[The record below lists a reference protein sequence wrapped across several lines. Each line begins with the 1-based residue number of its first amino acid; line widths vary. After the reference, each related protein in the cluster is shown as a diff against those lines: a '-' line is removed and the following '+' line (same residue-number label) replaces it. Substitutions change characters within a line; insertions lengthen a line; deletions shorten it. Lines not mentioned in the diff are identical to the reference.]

1 MERTEMKSLI
11 LTNEFP
17 PNIYGGAGVH
27 VDYLTRELSR
37 LMEVEVRCFGSD
49 GRDLRV
55 NDQSLKATAYG
66 VDASEYGAPRPLH
79 SVFTALE
86 RCLDWNSAGI
96 DADVV
101 HLHTWYT
108 HFGGILA
115 KLNYG
120 IPLVLTVHSL
130 EPLRPWKREQLGGGY
145 DFSCWVERTAIEM
158 ADAVVAVSVDTKADV
173 LRLFNVPES
182 KVRVIHN
189 GIDLNE
195 FKATDADAVLAK
207 YGIDPLRPY
216 MLFVGR
222 ITRQKGILHLANAI
236 RHMSK
241 DFQIVLCA
249 GAPDTPEIAAEMRC
263 KVDEAQALH
272 GSVIWVESM
281 VAKQDLIALYS
292 RAAVFC
298 CPSVYEPFGI
308 INLEAMACETAVVA
322 SAIGGIPEVVVPE
335 ETGILVPL
343 ALKHGTFEPQ
353 DSEAFE
359 KGLAMGV
366 NRLMSDEALRVR
378 MGLAGRRRAE
388 QHFSWSSIAAKTH
401 QLYSELLQS
410 RKSARTSG

>member
-1 MERTEMKSLI
+1 MKSLI

-37 LMEVEVRCFGSD
+37 LIEVEVRCFGSA

-55 NDQSLKATAYG
+55 NDQSLKAIAYG

-86 RCLDWNSAGI
+86 RCLDWNSTGI
-96 DADVV
+96 AADVV

-158 ADAVVAVSVDTKADV
+158 ADAVVAVSADTKADI

-195 FKATDADAVLAK
+195 FKAEGADEVLAR
-207 YGIDPLRPY
+207 YGIDSKRPY

-236 RHMSK
+236 RHMGR
-241 DFQIVLCA
+241 DFQVVLCA
-249 GAPDTPEIAAEMRC
+249 GAPDTPEIAAEMRR
-263 KVDEAQALH
+263 KVDEAQAFH

-335 ETGILVPL
+335 ETGVLVPL
-343 ALKHGTFEPQ
+343 LLKPGTFEPQ
-353 DSEAFE
+353 DADAFE
-359 KGLAMGV
+359 RGLAMGV
-366 NRLMSDEALRVR
+366 NRLMADESLRVR
-378 MGLAGRRRAE
+378 MGAAGRKRAE

-401 QLYSELLQS
+401 QLYCELVES
-410 RKSARTSG
+410 PKAAR

>member
-1 MERTEMKSLI
+1 MQRTDMKSLI

-55 NDQSLKATAYG
+55 NEQSLKATAYG
-66 VDASEYGAPRPLH
+66 VDASQYGAPRPLH

-86 RCLDWNSAGI
+86 RCLDWNSAGV
-96 DADVV
+96 DADIV

-145 DFSCWVERTAIEM
+145 DFSCWVERTAIEL
-158 ADAVVAVSVDTKADV
+158 ADAVVAVSADTKADV
-173 LRLFNVPES
+173 LRLFDVPES

-189 GIDLNE
+189 GIDLDE
-195 FKATDADAVLAK
+195 FKAVDADAVLAK
-207 YGIDPLRPY
+207 YGIDPARPY
-216 MLFVGR
+216 LLFVGR

-236 RHMSK
+236 RHMGK

-249 GAPDTPEIAAEMRC
+249 GAPDTAEIAAEMRR
-263 KVDEAQALH
+263 KVDEAQTLH
-272 GSVIWVESM
+272 GSVIWVEAM

-308 INLEAMACETAVVA
+308 INLEAMACQTAVVA
-322 SAIGGIPEVVVPE
+322 SAIGGIPEVVIPE

-343 ALKHGTFEPQ
+343 ALKSGTFEPQ
-353 DSEAFE
+353 DADAFE
-359 KGLAMGV
+359 RGLAAGV
-366 NRLMSDEALRVR
+366 NRLMSDEPLRVQ
-378 MGLAGRRRAE
+378 MGAAGRRRAQE
-388 QHFSWSSIAAKTH
+388 HFSWSSIAAKTH
-401 QLYSELLQS
+401 RLYSELLQA
-410 RKSARTSG
+410 RKSALS

>member
-1 MERTEMKSLI
+1 MKSLI

-37 LMEVEVRCFGSD
+37 LMEVEVRCFGSN

-55 NDQSLKATAYG
+55 NEQSLKATAYG
-66 VDASEYGAPRPLH
+66 ADAAEYGAPRPLH

-86 RCLDWNSAGI
+86 RCLDWNSVGI
-96 DADVV
+96 DADIV

-158 ADAVVAVSVDTKADV
+158 ADAVIAVSADTKADV
-173 LRLFNVPES
+173 LRLFDVPES

-195 FKATDADAVLAK
+195 FKAVDADAVLEK
-207 YGIDPLRPY
+207 YGIDQARPY

-241 DFQIVLCA
+241 EFQIVLCA
-249 GAPDTPEIAAEMRC
+249 GAPDTPEIAAEMRR

-343 ALKHGTFEPQ
+343 VLKPGTFEPQ
-353 DSEAFE
+353 DAEAFE

-366 NRLMSDEALRVR
+366 NRLMSDEALRAR
-378 MGLAGRRRAE
+378 MGSAGRRRAE

-401 QLYSELLQS
+401 QLYSELVQS
-410 RKSARTSG
+410 RKS

>member
-1 MERTEMKSLI
+1 MKSLI

-120 IPLVLTVHSL
+120 IPLVLTVQSL

-158 ADAVVAVSVDTKADV
+158 ADAVVAVSADTKADV

-195 FKATDADAVLAK
+195 FKAVNSDAVLAK

>member
-1 MERTEMKSLI
+1 MKSLI

-66 VDASEYGAPRPLH
+66 VDASEYSAPRPLH

-158 ADAVVAVSVDTKADV
+158 ADAVVAVSADTKADV